1 LLPWNPVHNSPP
13 VTLPVLRRTELFEL
27 DFVDAATEAEISE
40 ILQSPREIEHRSECS
55 LPLIVTPNVD
65 QLVHIAHGTS
75 AEAAA
80 IVRQAAYVLPDGQ
93 PVVWASRL
101 LGTPLSARLA
111 GSTLVSELWPMLLSE
126 GRRVL
131 VIANSSEINARV
143 RAETGATN
151 SSIVAPMFVAGDRVA
166 ITDFAVDCA
175 NLITIEQPEFVFVTL
190 GFPKQCLL
198 ISDIVNNCR
207 AAGTKL
213 PLFLAIG
220 ASFDMYYGLV
230 KRAPQ
235 WMQRS
240 GLEWFYRFSQ
250 EPRRLFHRYFVQD
263 PYFIVLTWSEW
274 RKRRRN
280 HPTI

>member
-1 LLPWNPVHNSPP
+1 MHKSPPALLPA
-13 VTLPVLRRTELFEL
+13 LRRTELFEL
-27 DFVDAATEAEISE
+27 DFVDAATEAEVSE
-40 ILQSPREIEHRSECS
+40 ILQSPSEIEHRSDRS
-55 LPLIVTPNVD
+55 LPLVVTPNVD
-65 QLVHIAHGTS
+65 QLVHIANDSS
-75 AEAAA
+75 AEASA

-101 LGTPLSARLA
+101 LGAPLSARLA
-111 GSTLVSELWPMLLSE
+111 GSTLVADLWPTLLSE

-131 VIANSSEINARV
+131 VIANSNEVAARV
-143 RAETGATN
+143 QAETEATN
-151 SSIVAPMFVAGDRVA
+151 TTIVAPMFAAGDRVA

-198 ISDIVNNCR
+198 ISDIVDNCR

-220 ASFDMYYGLV
+220 ASFDMYYGIV
-230 KRAPQ
+230 KRAPR

-263 PYFIVLTWSEW
+263 PYFIVLTCSEW

-280 HPTI
+280 RPTI

>member
-1 LLPWNPVHNSPP
+1 VHNSLP
-13 VTLPVLRRTELFEL
+13 VMFPVLRRTELFEL
-27 DFVDAATEAEISE
+27 DFVDAASEAEISE
-40 ILQSPREIEHRSECS
+40 ILQSPSEIEHRSDRS
-55 LPLIVTPNVD
+55 LPLVVTPNVD
-65 QLVHIAHGTS
+65 QLVHIANDSS
-75 AEAAA
+75 AEATA

-111 GSTLVSELWPMLLSE
+111 GSTLVADLWPTLLTE

-131 VIANSSEINARV
+131 VIANSHDIADRV
-143 RAETGATN
+143 RAETGDANTT
-151 SSIVAPMFVAGDRVA
+151 IVAPMFATGDRVA

-175 NLITIEQPEFVFVTL
+175 NLIAIGNPEFVFVTL

-198 ISDIVNNCR
+198 ISDIVNICR
-207 AAGTKL
+207 AASTKL

-220 ASFDMYYGLV
+220 ASFDMYYGIV

-263 PYFIVLTWSEW
+263 PYFVVLTWSEW
-274 RKRRRN
+274 RKRRRKR
-280 HPTI
+280 PTI

>member
-1 LLPWNPVHNSPP
+1 M
-13 VTLPVLRRTELFEL
+13 LPVLRRTELFEL
-27 DFVDAATEAEISE
+27 DFVDAATEAEISQ
-40 ILQSPREIEHRSECS
+40 ILQSPSEIEHRSDRS
-55 LPLIVTPNVD
+55 LPLVVTPNVD
-65 QLVHIAHGTS
+65 QLVHIANDHS
-75 AEAAA
+75 AEASA

-101 LGTPLSARLA
+101 LGAPLSARLA
-111 GSTLVSELWPMLLSE
+111 GSTLVAELWPTLLTE

-131 VIANSSEINARV
+131 VIANSNEVAARV
-143 RAETGATN
+143 EAETGDAKTA
-151 SSIVAPMFVAGDRVA
+151 IVAPMFHAGDRVA

-198 ISDIVNNCR
+198 ISDIINHCR

-220 ASFDMYYGLV
+220 ASFDMYYGMV
-230 KRAPQ
+230 KRAPH

-240 GLEWFYRFSQ
+240 GLEWFYRFTQ

-263 PYFIVLTWSEW
+263 PYFVVLTWSEW

-280 HPTI
+280 RPPI

>member
-1 LLPWNPVHNSPP
+1 VHNSLP
-13 VTLPVLRRTELFEL
+13 VMLPVLRRTELFEL

-40 ILQSPREIEHRSECS
+40 ILQSPSEIEHRSDRS
-55 LPLIVTPNVD
+55 LPLVVTPNVD
-65 QLVHIAHGTS
+65 QLVHIANDRS

-111 GSTLVSELWPMLLSE
+111 GSTLVADLWPTLLTE
-126 GRRVL
+126 RRRVL
-131 VIANSSEINARV
+131 VIANSHDIADRV
-143 RAETGATN
+143 RAETGDANTT
-151 SSIVAPMFVAGDRVA
+151 IVAPMFAAGDRVA

-175 NLITIEQPEFVFVTL
+175 NLIAIGNPEFVFVTL

-198 ISDIVNNCR
+198 ISDIVNICR
-207 AAGTKL
+207 AASTKL

-220 ASFDMYYGLV
+220 ASFDMYYGIV

-263 PYFIVLTWSEW
+263 PYFVVLTWSEW
-274 RKRRRN
+274 RKRRRKR
-280 HPTI
+280 PTI

>member
-1 LLPWNPVHNSPP
+1 M
-13 VTLPVLRRTELFEL
+13 LPVLRRTELFEL
-27 DFVDAATEAEISE
+27 DFVDAATEAEISA
-40 ILQSPREIEHRSECS
+40 ILQSPGEIEHRSDRS
-55 LPLIVTPNVD
+55 LPLVVTPNVD
-65 QLVHIAHGTS
+65 QLVHIANDLS
-75 AEAAA
+75 AEASA

-101 LGTPLSARLA
+101 LGAPLSARLA
-111 GSTLVSELWPMLLSE
+111 GSTLVANLWPTLLTE

-131 VIANSSEINARV
+131 VIANSDEVAARV
-143 RAETGATN
+143 RAETGDTN
-151 SSIVAPMFVAGDRVA
+151 TAIVAPMFPAGDRTS

-175 NLITIEQPEFVFVTL
+175 NLITIEQPEFVFVAL

-198 ISDIVNNCR
+198 ISDVIDHCR

-220 ASFDMYYGLV
+220 ASFDMYYGIV
-230 KRAPQ
+230 KRAPR

-240 GLEWFYRFSQ
+240 GLEWFYRFSK

-263 PYFIVLTWSEW
+263 PYFVVLTWTEW
-274 RKRRRN
+274 RKRRR
-280 HPTI
+280 HRSTI

>member
-1 LLPWNPVHNSPP
+1 M
-13 VTLPVLRRTELFEL
+13 LPVLHRTELFEL
-27 DFVDAATEAEISE
+27 DFVDAANEAEISE
-40 ILQSPREIEHRSECS
+40 ILRSSSEIEHRSDHS
-55 LPLIVTPNVD
+55 LPLVVTPNVD
-65 QLVHIAHGTS
+65 QLVHLANGHS
-75 AEAAA
+75 AEASA

-101 LGTPLSARLA
+101 LGAPLSARLA
-111 GSTLVSELWPMLLSE
+111 GSTLVANLWPTLLAD

-131 VIANSSEINARV
+131 VIANSNEVAARV
-143 RAETGATN
+143 RAEAGATN
-151 SSIVAPMFVAGDRVA
+151 TTIVAPMFAAGDRVA
-166 ITDFAVDCA
+166 IKDFAVDCA
-175 NLITIEQPEFVFVTL
+175 KLITAERPEFVFVNL

-198 ISDIVNNCR
+198 IGDIVSHCG
-207 AAGTKL
+207 AAGANL

-220 ASFDMYYGLV
+220 ASFEMYYGMV

-250 EPRRLFHRYFVQD
+250 EPRRLFNRYFVQD

-274 RKRRRN
+274 RKRRLKSRN
-280 HPTI
+280 LPAI